1 MKKLI
6 SCCLLA
12 IVAAG
17 CAQFAVKEAKMD
29 TKEFYV
35 GRISDCMQIADR
47 HPRFA
52 KALAFLARPDL
63 PALPCGRYEIDG
75 DNCWAMIQDADLKP
89 FGDVQHPEVH
99 GAYIDIQAPIT
110 GPETIGL
117 LAITPEARA
126 GIAFDAKKDIGFFDA
141 KTEPVTL
148 QPGEFAVLMP
158 PLGAHAPCRSMDGAR
173 RIRKLVIKIRN

>member
-6 SCCLLA
+6 SSCLLA
-12 IVAAG
+12 MVAAG
-17 CAQFAVKEAKMD
+17 CVQFAVKEAKMD

-35 GRISDCMQIADR
+35 GRIADCAQIAGR

-63 PALPCGRYEIDG
+63 ATLPCGRYEIDG
-75 DNCWAMIQDADLKP
+75 DNCWAMVQDADLKP
-89 FGDVQHPEVH
+89 FGEVQHPEVH
-99 GAYIDIQAPIT
+99 GTYIDIQAPIT

-117 LAITPEARA
+117 LALTPEARA
-126 GIAFDAKKDIGFFDA
+126 QITFDAKKDIGFFDA

-148 QPGEFAVLMP
+148 QPGDFAVLMP
-158 PLGAHAPCRSMDGAR
+158 PLGAHAPCRSLDGAR
-173 RIRKLVIKIRN
+173 AIRKLVIKIRN